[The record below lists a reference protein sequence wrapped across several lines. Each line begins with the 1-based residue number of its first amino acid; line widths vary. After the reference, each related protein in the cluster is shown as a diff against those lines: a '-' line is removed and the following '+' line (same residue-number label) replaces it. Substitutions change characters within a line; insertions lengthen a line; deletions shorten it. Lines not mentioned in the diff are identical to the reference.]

1 MRKGLALGRRGR
13 KRTEAFYWGHLIDF
27 WGRIFAFVLW
37 CLYTYSV
44 LLIINGCLSHISTWW
59 GKDGLWAGE
68 EGRGRG
74 QGPADFRKSRWSVS
88 FILGPLHSLI
98 IYISLPGE
106 RINIVQWCAKK
117 GWARHWAGEEG
128 RGRRPGPTDSFKYRW
143 SFISFTLGPMHNW
156 SLIFHNPENA

>member
-1 MRKGLALGRRGR
+1 MISEGNFVSDKKGNLGHLFSQFQKNCWVQRGKKKRGESWSLDLQRMFISYVCMMRKGLALGRRGR

-106 RINIVQWCAKK
+106 RINIV
-117 GWARHWAGEEG
+117 
-128 RGRRPGPTDSFKYRW
+128 
-143 SFISFTLGPMHNW
+143 
-156 SLIFHNPENA
+156 